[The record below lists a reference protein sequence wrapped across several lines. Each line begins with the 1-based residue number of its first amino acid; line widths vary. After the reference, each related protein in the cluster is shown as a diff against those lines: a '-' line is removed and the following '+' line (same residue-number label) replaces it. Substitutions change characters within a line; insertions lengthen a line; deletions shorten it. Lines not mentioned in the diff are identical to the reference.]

1 MKYTVAEGLPAEITA
16 RHTQYE
22 HYRNKLLE
30 FKRKKA
36 G

>member
-1 MKYTVAEGLPAEITA
+1 MTDTVAEGLPAEIA
-16 RHTQYE
+16 ASHTQYE
-22 HYRNKLLE
+22 YYRNKLLE